1 MRTGFLPKCLRKTA
15 EGIAGAEA
23 WHEIFTYLA

>member
-1 MRTGFLPKCLRKTA
+1 MPAGLVPQMLEKTA

-23 WHEIFTYLA
+23 WREIFKHQA